1 MDYYDKIYTLTK
13 SIVIMSNAIRFTTE
27 DEYCAERANIDF
39 WWPYIVELLQRHNL
53 AGADKR
59 EMTECGF
66 NPTYPVFLIDDIV
79 IKFFGHRS
87 HWRNAYTTECAA
99 HEYLSKEDTILA
111 SRILATGELF
121 PAVEASWPYILS
133 SKISGQSWLNT
144 TLTFEEKN
152 NIAAEIGIQLH
163 KIHSL
168 PLDER
173 LLHDHAWSKL
183 DFRGAA
189 DKSILPKHLVA
200 EVADFIAKLDDF
212 DRCFVNGDIVPTHI
226 FIENNHLTGIIDWG
240 DATVTD
246 RHYELGKLMDTFDWD
261 KRLLKTVLQASKWPI
276 KTNFSKQALGLS
288 LYRQAVGLTQHS
300 TFDVFYKLP
309 HLIPLENIS
318 TLDDLADT
326 LFGV

>member
-1 MDYYDKIYTLTK
+1 MAKVEK
-13 SIVIMSNAIRFTTE
+13 MSILMKLIAIMPNGLRFTSE
-27 DEYCAERANIDF
+27 HEYCAARANIDF
-39 WWPYIVELLQRHNL
+39 WWPYIVEVLQRHHL

-59 EMTECGF
+59 EVTKCGF

-87 HWRNAYTTECAA
+87 HWRNAFTTECAA
-99 HEYLSKEDTILA
+99 HEYLSKDDTILA

-121 PAVEASWPYILS
+121 PEAEAAWSYILS
-133 SKISGQSWLNT
+133 SKIPGQSWLNT

-152 NIAAEIGIQLH
+152 NIAAEIGRQLH

-168 PLDER
+168 SLDER

-200 EVADFIAKLDDF
+200 QVEDFIARLDNF
-212 DRCFVNGDIVPTHI
+212 DRSFVNGDIVPTHL
-226 FIENNHLTGIIDWG
+226 FIENGHLTGIIDWG

-261 KRLLKTVLQASKWPI
+261 KRLLKTVLQASNWPM
-276 KTNFSKQALGLS
+276 KSNFSKQALSLS

-309 HLIPLENIS
+309 HLIQLDTIS
-318 TLDDLADT
+318 TLDELADT